1 MTDLIDCC
9 LFRLGGLSADDPAAV
24 DPGCFL
30 FTFFDFLIE
39 GRPFLRRQVVDRQE
53 AQIGQSVCFLH
64 IAVVSESRRF
74 DVVQHLFRIA
84 GSHRFQALLV
94 LFRETQ
100 RQVERRRLVDGAAH
114 EGDARQVFVRDFVLT
129 APHG

>member
-84 GSHRFQALLV
+84 GSIASRLSLSCSEKRSAKSSVVV
-94 LFRETQ
+94 L
-100 RQVERRRLVDGAAH
+100 
-114 EGDARQVFVRDFVLT
+114 
-129 APHG
+129 